1 MRKIIVALLVIMA
14 TMMACTS
21 IDCPVNNTVFTRY
34 TMLKPEGVAD
44 TLKG

>member
-34 TMLKPEGVAD
+34 TLLKPD
-44 TLKG
+44 